1 MIVIDIHTHI
11 FASAKPFPRAAL
23 DDPMWSVSDR
33 MGPGFKAKAEAQEL
47 ARIEDYLDRMDEW
60 GVDIVCVNN
69 VANSGAGA
77 RAMNDYN
84 AEIIAANPGRMI
96 GFAALPM
103 AEGENA
109 ARELEYA
116 IKELGFYGAKI
127 YPKIQNVPLD
137 ADSMNEVY
145 ATASDLNVPLLT
157 HTTALPHAY
166 SGTRGMHWMDHT
178 YDNPARVFDSG
189 MMAKYPNLK
198 IIFAH
203 QGGGYVYYKDMLIAR
218 NPDSAP
224 LWDRFYVDMSPMSRF
239 SQAQTQVAID
249 ALGLDHVLF
258 GIDYPWAN
266 LEEAGKCVAHLKAM
280 DFSDDVKQAILG
292 ENAIRLLNLQVNRE
306 SKTVVA
312 SA

>member
-1 MIVIDIHTHI
+1 MTVIDIHTHI
-11 FASAKPFPRAAL
+11 FASNKPFPRAAL

-33 MGPGFKAKAEAQEL
+33 MGPGFKEKAETQQL
-47 ARIEDYLDRMDEW
+47 PRIEEYLDRMDEW

-84 AEIIAANPGRMI
+84 AEIISRNPGRMI
-96 GFAALPM
+96 GFAALPT
-103 AEGENA
+103 AAGENG

-137 ADSMNEVY
+137 ADSMHEIY
-145 ATASDLNVPLLT
+145 AVASDLNVPLLT
-157 HTTALPHAY
+157 HTTAMPHAY
-166 SGTRGMHWMDHT
+166 SGARGMAWMDHT

-189 MMAKYPNLK
+189 MMEKYPNLK
-198 IIFAH
+198 FIFAH
-203 QGGGYVYYKDMLIAR
+203 QAGGYVYYKDMLIAR
-218 NPDSAP
+218 NPAIES
-224 LWDRFYVDMSPMSRF
+224 LWDRFYVDMSPMVRF
-239 SQAQTQVAID
+239 SQAQTQAAID

-266 LEEAGKCVAHLKAM
+266 LESAGQCVAHLKAM

-292 ENAIRLLNLQVNRE
+292 DNAIKLINL
-306 SKTVVA
+306 KLD
-312 SA
+312 